1 MTINSNS
8 NLKTSEHYTTAI
20 VGAGFTGLF
29 TALHLCHHHYSRPT
43 ILIDP
48 KERFVFKPLLYEVFS
63 GEMEM
68 DQVLPRY
75 EELLDCSN
83 ITYIQGSVE
92 EIDLQRRELKLSS
105 GLGYSYENL
114 VLGLGS
120 VASYFGIEGAKENSF
135 AFRDGE
141 DAIRLR
147 NHLRQQLQLAT
158 QTEDETTRN
167 QLLTVAVVGAGPSGI
182 EIASTLADW
191 LPQWYRELGGNPSE
205 VRVIIL
211 DMVSEILTGDI
222 NSQLR
227 EKVKKALKKRVVP
240 VEVQLEAKVS
250 RVSPDSLEY
259 QQNNELQKLLTKTV
273 IWTAGNAVNPLMKK
287 LQISSEERDKQSRLR
302 VTPSLQL
309 REFPEVFV
317 GGDSAVLDRGLPPTA
332 QVAYQQGISIANNI
346 IALAENDLLEP
357 SQIHLRGTL
366 MKLGLEAAAVNL
378 FERFVVEGKP
388 AHLIRQGTYLELLPT
403 PVHNFKATVDWITD
417 EIFNDHAPPSPS
429 KQKVSG

>member
-1 MTINSNS
+1 MTYSNSNS
-8 NLKTSEHYTTAI
+8 RNSEHYTTAI

-29 TALHLCHHHYSRPT
+29 AALHLCHHRYSRPT
-43 ILIDP
+43 VLIDP

-63 GEMEM
+63 GEMEV

-83 ITYIQGSVE
+83 TTYIQGSVE
-92 EIDLQRRELKLSS
+92 EIDLQRRQLKLSS

-120 VASYFGIEGAKENSF
+120 VPSYFGIEGAKENTF

-141 DAIRLR
+141 DAINLR
-147 NHLRQQLQLAT
+147 NHLRERLQLAT
-158 QTEDETTRN
+158 QTEDETARN
-167 QLLTVAVVGAGPSGI
+167 RLLSVAVVGAGPSGI

-205 VRVIIL
+205 VRVIVL

-222 NSQLR
+222 NAELR
-227 EKVKKALKKRVVP
+227 EKVKKALKERVVP

-250 RVSPDSLEY
+250 RVSPEHLEY
-259 QQNNELQKLLTKTV
+259 KQNDEVHKLPTGTV
-273 IWTAGNAVNPLMKK
+273 IWTAGNAVHPLIKN
-287 LQISSEERDKQSRLR
+287 LPISSEQRDKQGRLR
-302 VTPSLQL
+302 VTPTLQL

-317 GGDSAVLDRGLPPTA
+317 GGDSAVLDEGLPPTA
-332 QVAYQQGISIANNI
+332 QVAYQQGIAIANHLMS
-346 IALAENDLLEP
+346 LAENEVLEP
-357 SQIHLRGTL
+357 RKIKLRGTL
-366 MKLGLEAAAVNL
+366 MKLGLEAAVVNL
-378 FERFVVEGKP
+378 FERFVVGGQP

-429 KQKVSG
+429 KQQVSR